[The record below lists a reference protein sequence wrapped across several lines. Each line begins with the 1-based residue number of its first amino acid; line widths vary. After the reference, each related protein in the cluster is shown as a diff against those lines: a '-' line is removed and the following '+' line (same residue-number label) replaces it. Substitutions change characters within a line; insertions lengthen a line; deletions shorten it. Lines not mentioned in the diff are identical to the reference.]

1 MSAAVTEGPPAP
13 ACPVKILVFT
23 VNLLIG
29 LSISQAVPEWLGPD
43 EYHTWQQVVKLA
55 TMFCLSFIMI
65 NVGYEFDIDKAK
77 LREYGGDY
85 GIAMTAA
92 GFPWIFVAMYFVYV
106 LPDPLPWKEALVA
119 ARFAAPT
126 SAGILFSMLEAAGM
140 KETWLFQ
147 KARILAIFDDL
158 DTILLMVPLKVIIV
172 GLKWELSIDLFFV
185 VVLLGVSYRYLHV
198 VKIPVS
204 SAATLFY
211 AALVTCVCE
220 LVHVITHYHIED
232 MDTVH
237 LEVLL
242 PAFAIGCIARSG
254 HGEHR
259 YDNGEQVQAWQSTV
273 DMEKE
278 KGRESEVATPASAST
293 RSLQSCTGGTTDNH
307 DDDVSVVAVDDSKG
321 LGEDVHGPTKEPQH
335 QQKLPPIAPRPR
347 RKLTRRASLIVE
359 DAWLVGTKNLATMI
373 SAIFMVLV
381 GLSMPALFGDSSEE
395 AAHRRLASDSSS
407 GGDGDA
413 EQMPA
418 GGIIGHVAVVT
429 VLMILGKMFPTIC
442 YRSEANLRTRFAL
455 SLGMCPRGEVGAG
468 VIVIS
473 LGFGIEGSAIT
484 IAVISL
490 AINLILSSG
499 FIMAVKHLARETN
512 TPVLPFMSDAAGKP
526 STIGEQDQ
534 MNSRGTTT
542 PVNLLDR
549 DGPQAVSGENS
560 KEVNPEKA
568 FDAWE

>member
-254 HGEHR
+254 HSETRHSHSA
-259 YDNGEQVQAWQSTV
+259 EQLQASRSFSDV
-273 DMEKE
+273 EKE
-278 KGRESEVATPASAST
+278 REREGVDATPSLMST
-293 RSLQSCTGGTTDNH
+293 RSLQSCTGGTSDRNGV
-307 DDDVSVVAVDDSKG
+307 DVVVSEDCEDG
-321 LGEDVHGPTKEPQH
+321 TEDVRVAPKEPQH
-335 QQKLPPIAPRPR
+335 QDSKPPIGPRPR
-347 RKLTRRASLIVE
+347 RVLSRKTSLLVE
-359 DAWLVGTKNLATMI
+359 DAWLAGTRNLATMI

-484 IAVISL
+484 IAVIAL

>member
-65 NVGYEFDIDKAK
+65 NVGYEFDIDKTT
-77 LREYGGDY
+77 LRKYGSDY

-92 GFPWIFVAMYFVYV
+92 GFPWIFVAFWFVYA

-254 HGEHR
+254 HSETRHSHSA
-259 YDNGEQVQAWQSTV
+259 EQLQASRSFSDV
-273 DMEKE
+273 EKE
-278 KGRESEVATPASAST
+278 REREGVDATPSLMST
-293 RSLQSCTGGTTDNH
+293 RSLQSCTGGTSDRNGV
-307 DDDVSVVAVDDSKG
+307 DVVVSEDCEDG
-321 LGEDVHGPTKEPQH
+321 TEDVRVAPKEPQH
-335 QQKLPPIAPRPR
+335 QDSKPPIGPRPR
-347 RKLTRRASLIVE
+347 RVLSRKTSLLVE
-359 DAWLVGTKNLATMI
+359 DAWLAGTRNLATMI

-484 IAVISL
+484 IAVIAL

>member
-65 NVGYEFDIDKAK
+65 NVGYEFDIDKTT
-77 LREYGGDY
+77 LRKYGSDY

-92 GFPWIFVAMYFVYV
+92 GFPWIFVAFWFVYA

-172 GLKWELSIDLFFV
+172 GLKWELTIDLFFV
-185 VVLLGVSYRYLHV
+185 VVLLGVSWHWLHAK
-198 VKIPVS
+198 KIPVS

-211 AALVTCVCE
+211 AAIVTCVCE
-220 LVHVITHYHIED
+220 SVHVITHYHIED

-254 HGEHR
+254 HSETRHSHSA
-259 YDNGEQVQAWQSTV
+259 EQLQASRSFSDV
-273 DMEKE
+273 EKE
-278 KGRESEVATPASAST
+278 REREGVDATPSLMST
-293 RSLQSCTGGTTDNH
+293 RSLQSCTGGTSDRNGV
-307 DDDVSVVAVDDSKG
+307 DVVVSEDCEDG
-321 LGEDVHGPTKEPQH
+321 TEDVRVAPKEPQH
-335 QQKLPPIAPRPR
+335 QDSKPPIGPRPR
-347 RKLTRRASLIVE
+347 RVLSRKTSLLVE
-359 DAWLVGTKNLATMI
+359 DAWLAGTRNLATMI

-484 IAVISL
+484 IAVIAL

>member
-1 MSAAVTEGPPAP
+1 MSTALQEGPAAP

-29 LSISQAVPEWLGPD
+29 LSVSQAVPGWLAPD
-43 EYHTWQQVVKLA
+43 AYHTWQQIVKLC
-55 TMFCLSFIMI
+55 TMFCLSYIMI
-65 NVGYEFDIDKAK
+65 NVGYEFDIDKTT
-77 LREYGGDY
+77 LRKYGSDY

-92 GFPWIFVAMYFVYV
+92 GFPWIFVAFWFVYA

-172 GLKWELSIDLFFV
+172 GLKWELTIDLFFV
-185 VVLLGVSYRYLHV
+185 VVLLGVSWHWLHAK
-198 VKIPVS
+198 KIPVS

-211 AALVTCVCE
+211 AAIVTCVCE
-220 LVHVITHYHIED
+220 SVHVITHYHIED

-254 HGEHR
+254 HSETRHSHSA
-259 YDNGEQVQAWQSTV
+259 EQLQASRSFSDV
-273 DMEKE
+273 EKE
-278 KGRESEVATPASAST
+278 REREGVDATPSLMST
-293 RSLQSCTGGTTDNH
+293 RSLQSCTGGTSDRNGV
-307 DDDVSVVAVDDSKG
+307 DVVVSEDCEDG
-321 LGEDVHGPTKEPQH
+321 TEDVRVAPKEPQH
-335 QQKLPPIAPRPR
+335 QDSKPPIGPRPR
-347 RKLTRRASLIVE
+347 RVLSRKTSLLVE
-359 DAWLVGTKNLATMI
+359 DAWLAGTRNLATMI

-381 GLSMPALFGDSSEE
+381 GLSMPALFGGGSEE
-395 AAHRRLASDSSS
+395 EGHRRLGAGGKS
-407 GGDGDA
+407 GGGSD
-413 EQMPA
+413 EEMPA
-418 GGIIGHVAVVT
+418 GALIGHVVVVT
-429 VLMILGKMFPTIC
+429 VLMIIGKMFPTIC
-442 YRSEANLRTRFAL
+442 YRDEANLRTRFAL

-484 IAVISL
+484 IAVIAL